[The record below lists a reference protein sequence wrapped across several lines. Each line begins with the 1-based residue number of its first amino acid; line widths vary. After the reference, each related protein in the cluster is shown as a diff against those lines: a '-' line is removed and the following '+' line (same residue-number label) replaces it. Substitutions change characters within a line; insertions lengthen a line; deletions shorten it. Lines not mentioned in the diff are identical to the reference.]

1 LSAFS
6 AKCFYAQLSRSLS
19 LFIGASYY
27 YIIVNLAAHF
37 LIMPA
42 NANRQFLDFE
52 KPIKDLIDEIEN
64 MKHRQEKTKLNLSDT
79 IEKLEQT
86 ILQRRKEITANLTS
100 WQRVQLSRHPDRP
113 YTLKYIDK
121 MTSNFIELYGD
132 RNVKDDRA
140 MVGGFAS
147 LDGETV
153 MVIGQQ
159 KGINTKMRQLRNFG
173 MANPEG
179 YRKALRLMRLAEKFN
194 KPVITLIDTPGAYPG
209 LEAEERGQGEAIA
222 RNIYEMIRLKV
233 PVICVIIGEGASGG
247 ALGIGVGD
255 KVFMMENTW
264 YTVISPESCS
274 SILWRSWEKK
284 EIAAE
289 QLKLTA
295 EKMLGFGLIDG
306 IIPEPVGG
314 AHWDY
319 SEAARILKDYLVPVI
334 KELKNVPADERVN
347 NRIEKFGKMG
357 FWEEVS

>member
-1 LSAFS
+1 
-6 AKCFYAQLSRSLS
+6 
-19 LFIGASYY
+19 
-27 YIIVNLAAHF
+27 
-37 LIMPA
+37 MPT

-52 KPIKDLIDEIEN
+52 KPVKDLIDEIESARS
-64 MKHRQEKTKLNLSDT
+64 RQEKTKIDMSDLVSR
-79 IEKLEQT
+79 LEQN
-86 ILQRRKEITANLTS
+86 ILEKRKEITENLTS

-121 MTSNFIELYGD
+121 MTTNFVELYGD
-132 RNVKDDRA
+132 RNVKDDKA

-153 MVIGQQ
+153 MIIGQQ

-179 YRKALRLMRLAEKFN
+179 YRKAFRLMKLAEKFD

-222 RNIYEMIRLKV
+222 RNIYEMVRLKV

-284 EIAAE
+284 EVAAE
-289 QLKLTA
+289 QLRLTA
-295 EKMLGFGLIDG
+295 DKMLGFGLIDG

-319 SEAARILKDYLVPVI
+319 DASAQILKNYLVPVL
-334 KELKNVPADERVN
+334 KELKQRSPQERTN

-357 FWEEVS
+357 FWEEV

>member
-1 LSAFS
+1 
-6 AKCFYAQLSRSLS
+6 
-19 LFIGASYY
+19 
-27 YIIVNLAAHF
+27 
-37 LIMPA
+37 MPS

-52 KPIKDLIDEIEN
+52 KPIKDLIEEIEN
-64 MKHRQEKTKLNLSDT
+64 QKNRQEKTKIDMTDVIQRLDQS
-79 IEKLEQT
+79 
-86 ILQRRKEITANLTS
+86 ILTKRKEITENLTS

-113 YTLKYIDK
+113 YTLKYIEK
-121 MTSNFIELYGD
+121 MTTNFVELYGD
-132 RNVKDDRA
+132 RNVRDDRA

-147 LDGETV
+147 LEGETV
-153 MVIGQQ
+153 MIIGQQ

-179 YRKALRLMRLAEKFN
+179 YRKALRLMKLAEKFN

-274 SILWRSWEKK
+274 SILWRSWDKK
-284 EIAAE
+284 EVAAE
-289 QLKLTA
+289 QLRLTA
-295 EKMLGFGLIDG
+295 DKMQGFGLIDG

-319 SEAARILKDYLVPVI
+319 DQAAQILKDYLVPII
-334 KELKNVPADERVN
+334 KDLKNIPATDRVN

-357 FWEEVS
+357 FWEEV